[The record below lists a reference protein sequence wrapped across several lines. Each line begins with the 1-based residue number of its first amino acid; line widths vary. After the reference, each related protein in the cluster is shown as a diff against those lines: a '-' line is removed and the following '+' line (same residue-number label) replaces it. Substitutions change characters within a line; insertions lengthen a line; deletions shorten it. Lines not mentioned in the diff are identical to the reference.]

1 LQKKELIL
9 KIEVI
14 SGAAGEAKE
23 MTSKKDTKPK
33 GASFKTLGLNEKSL
47 KSVYELGFANATEVQ
62 QATIPLL
69 LQRHDLIAQA
79 ATGTGKT
86 LAFAL
91 PCVESMNADD
101 KNVQALILCPTRE
114 LAVQVSNEL
123 RKLTLGQ
130 KIFVTPVYG
139 GQEMQVQLK
148 ALKRGTHI
156 VVGTPGRVKDHLQR
170 GSLKLGKVKY
180 LVLDEADQM
189 LDMGFVEEIDEII
202 ARIPKSRQ
210 TIMFSA
216 TMSSKLKELA
226 KRFQKNA
233 KQINLVSKN
242 KAANLNI
249 KQLCMRMK
257 NSAKDQSLEALLQ
270 EYKIFSGI
278 IFCNTKRKV
287 DELSRLLTKKKYS
300 VASIHGDIKQR
311 KRDRVMKDFK
321 KGAFELLV
329 ATDVAARG
337 IDVDNLEAVINYD
350 LPRFDEDYIH
360 RIGRTGRA
368 GKNGLAFNFVTK
380 NDSANINRIAKKHK
394 LKLEYA

>member
-1 LQKKELIL
+1 
-9 KIEVI
+9 
-14 SGAAGEAKE
+14 
-23 MTSKKDTKPK
+23 
-33 GASFKTLGLNEKSL
+33 
-47 KSVYELGFANATEVQ
+47 
-62 QATIPLL
+62 
-69 LQRHDLIAQA
+69 LIAQA

>member
-1 LQKKELIL
+1 
-9 KIEVI
+9 VI

-33 GASFKTLGLNEKSL
+33 GASFKSLGLNEKSL

>member
-1 LQKKELIL
+1 M
-9 KIEVI
+9 I
-14 SGAAGEAKE
+14 SGAVGEAKE

-33 GASFKTLGLNEKSL
+33 GASFKSLGLNEKSL

>member
-1 LQKKELIL
+1 M
-9 KIEVI
+9 I

-33 GASFKTLGLNEKSL
+33 GASFKSLGLNEKSL
-47 KSVYELGFANATEVQ
+47 KSVNELGFANATEVQ

>member
-1 LQKKELIL
+1 M
-9 KIEVI
+9 I

-33 GASFKTLGLNEKSL
+33 GASFKSLGLNEKSL

>member
-1 LQKKELIL
+1 
-9 KIEVI
+9 
-14 SGAAGEAKE
+14 

-33 GASFKTLGLNEKSL
+33 GASFKSLGLNEKSL

-69 LQRHDLIAQA
+69 LQHHDLIAQA

-91 PCVESMNADD
+91 PCVESINAND

-123 RKLTLGQ
+123 RRLTLGH

>member
-1 LQKKELIL
+1 M
-9 KIEVI
+9 I

>member
-1 LQKKELIL
+1 
-9 KIEVI
+9 
-14 SGAAGEAKE
+14 

-33 GASFKTLGLNEKSL
+33 GASFKSLGLNEKSL